1 MGTILDCEPA
11 LEPHL
16 PCPDRRGALVRVL
29 RVAGALAALW
39 CGQAAADAV
48 LEFSVGTLDG
58 AGWRA
63 TDVSVALQRADSGRL
78 AATLRAGRLEL
89 PAPVG
94 TLENVSAE
102 CLDLAVSAARFACR
116 SLRLAPGDRAPD
128 VLRVLAGRAEFHRD
142 TGAVS
147 WELASTG
154 AATLSIGGKLDADG
168 WRLRLA
174 AKAWPLE
181 VLASFSTALGI
192 PLPALAGTVDLSVTA
207 RGAGELLEGAV
218 FELRAVSLS
227 GGNDAGTVAAEGLQL
242 ELRGSAWSTDESLA
256 FDARSTIG
264 GGEAYIE
271 PVYSNFD
278 SHPLRLNLRGRVRD
292 DRLEISRLVA
302 VQDGILHIDARGEL
316 QHTAE
321 DGWRLQAGRLRLP
334 EATLPG
340 AYTTF
345 LQPFLAGTSLADLET
360 AGLLRGEIEIAAG
373 AIAEVWLELVGVHLD
388 DRAAR
393 LAVYDLNGDLAWA
406 PAREGRMT
414 AHARPAHLRWSGGFV
429 YGIPFGAAR
438 LRMDAYAG
446 RWSLPSPVSI
456 PVLDGALQIDQLE
469 FGDFTAGDD
478 NVLFEARLAPV
489 SMRELSRALDWPP
502 LSGKVSGALPRLS
515 YRDGVL
521 SLGGDLS
528 AEVFKGT
535 VAIRNLR
542 IERPLQPLARLRA
555 DVEFQGVELAELTQ
569 ALSFGLM
576 TGRLDGYVRGLEMID
591 WAPVAFDARIFTPP
605 DSRARQRISQR
616 AVDNIA
622 SIGGGGAGVLST
634 GFLRFFEDFSYAG
647 FALGCRLERDV
658 CRMSGLDTRN
668 DGYVILR
675 GSGLPRIDV
684 MGFAQQVSWSALVE
698 QLAGIMAAEEV
709 EIR

>member
-11 LEPHL
+11 LEPQL

-29 RVAGALAALW
+29 RVAGPLAVLC

-58 AGWRA
+58 DGWRA
-63 TDVSVALQRADSGRL
+63 SEVSVALHRADSGRL

-94 TLENVSAE
+94 VLQNVSAE
-102 CLDLAVSAARFACR
+102 CPDLAVSAARFACR
-116 SLRLAPGDRAPD
+116 SLRLVPGDRAPD
-128 VLRVLAGRAEFHRD
+128 ALRVITGRAEFLRD
-142 TGAVS
+142 TGAIS

-154 AATLSIGGKLDADG
+154 AAALSFGGDLDADG

-174 AKAWPLE
+174 GTAWPLE
-181 VLASFSTALGI
+181 TLASFSALLGR
-192 PLPALAGTVDLSVTA
+192 PLPALDGAIDVSVTA

-218 FELRAVSLS
+218 FELRAAGLS

-242 ELRGSAWSTDESLA
+242 ELRGSAWRADDSLA
-256 FDARSTIG
+256 FDARGTIG
-264 GGEAYIE
+264 AGEAYIE
-271 PVYSNFD
+271 PVYTNLD
-278 SHPLRLNLRGRVRD
+278 SHPVRINVRGLMHA
-292 DRLEISRLVA
+292 DRLEVSRLVA
-302 VQDGILHIDARGEL
+302 VQEDVLHVDARGEL
-316 QHTAE
+316 QRTA
-321 DGWRLQAGRLRLP
+321 DAGWRLQAGRLRLP

-345 LQPFLAGTSLADLET
+345 LQPFLAGTSLGDLET
-360 AGLLRGEIEIAAG
+360 SGLLRGEIDFVDGAAE
-373 AIAEVWLELVGVHLD
+373 AAWLEFDGVNLD

-393 LAVYDLNGDLAWA
+393 LAVYDLDGELGWA
-406 PAREGRMT
+406 PTRAGGMT
-414 AHARPAHLRWSGGFV
+414 ARARPADLRWSGGFI

-446 RWSLPSPVSI
+446 RWSLPAPVSI

-469 FGDFTAGDD
+469 FGDFMAGDD
-478 NVLFEARLAPV
+478 DVVFEARLAPL

-502 LSGKVSGALPRLS
+502 LSGRLSGTLPRLS
-515 YRDGVL
+515 YQDGVL
-521 SLGGDLS
+521 SVGGDLS
-528 AEVFKGT
+528 AEVFRGT
-535 VAIRNLR
+535 VAVRNLR
-542 IERPLQPLARLRA
+542 IERPLQPLARLQA
-555 DVEFQGVELAELTQ
+555 DVEFQGVELAELTE

-576 TGRLDGYVRGLEMID
+576 TGQLDGYVRGLEMID
-591 WAPVAFDARIFTPP
+591 WAPVAFDARIYTPP

-658 CRMSGLDTRN
+658 CRMSGLGARE

-684 MGFAQQVSWSALVE
+684 MGFARDVSWSALVG
-698 QLAGIMAAEEV
+698 QLAGIMAAEDA